1 MTGASPPKTLS
12 LPCERAERGCRLLVV
27 TGGPGAGKT
36 AVLEIARRSF
46 CKNITFI
53 PEAAGIVFGG
63 GFWRRGSVVGRKAA
77 QLAIFHVQRQL
88 ERVVIEE
95 GEAAFALCDRGT
107 IDGLAY
113 WPEPEQ
119 DAASFF
125 REIGT
130 TRAAELARYHAV
142 IHLKT
147 PAWGH
152 GYNHQN
158 PLRVESAV
166 EAQALDAG
174 IMAAW
179 AGHPNRIVIES
190 SEDFLSKVTAAIQAI
205 KANLPDCCR
214 EHPVLFGP

>member
-1 MTGASPPKTLS
+1 MSGSSLTGPSPR
-12 LPCERAERGCRLLVV
+12 PCERGNHGCRMVVV

-46 CKNITFI
+46 CKNIAFV

-63 GFWRRGSVVGRKAA
+63 GFWRSTSLVRRKAA

-88 ERVVIEE
+88 ERVVFEE

-130 TRAAELARYHAV
+130 TRAAELARYHGV

-147 PAWGH
+147 PDLGH
-152 GYNHQN
+152 GYNQQN
-158 PLRVESAV
+158 PLRVESAA
-166 EAQALDAG
+166 EAQSLDAR
-174 IMAAW
+174 ILAAW
-179 AGHPNRIVIES
+179 AGHPNRVVIES
-190 SEDFLSKVTAAIQAI
+190 RGDFLLKATEAIQAI

>member
-1 MTGASPPKTLS
+1 MTSSSPSEPLS
-12 LPCERAERGCRLLVV
+12 LPCERRERGCRLVVV

-46 CKNITFI
+46 CKNIAFI

-63 GFWRRGSVVGRKAA
+63 GFWRHASLVGRKAA
-77 QLAIFHVQRQL
+77 QLAIFHVQRQM
-88 ERVVIEE
+88 ERVILEE
-95 GEAAFALCDRGT
+95 GEVAFGLCDRGT

-113 WPEPEQ
+113 WPEPE
-119 DAASFF
+119 ANSASFF
-125 REIGT
+125 REIDT
-130 TRAAELARYHAV
+130 THAAELARYHAV

-147 PAWGH
+147 PASGH
-152 GYNHQN
+152 GYNQQN
-158 PLRVESAV
+158 PLRVESAA
-166 EAQALDAG
+166 EAQALDARILG
-174 IMAAW
+174 AW

-190 SEDFLSKVTAAIQAI
+190 SDDFLSKATAAIQAI